1 MRGKIVQ
8 VEWHD
13 DAASLKR
20 AYSTAGA
27 GEVKARLHLLWL
39 VREGK
44 QIKEAACVVGVH
56 VRTGQ
61 QWLAWYRT
69 GGLDKVVQQKPCGKG
84 RSPRLSTQG
93 QQALLTHLSESG
105 ASTALELCK
114 WVEEQ
119 FGVVYTDK
127 GMYGLLKR
135 LKVKKKVPR
144 PLNVKADLQV
154 QEAYK
159 KGA

>member
-1 MRGKIVQ
+1 MRGKMVQ
-8 VEWHD
+8 VQWHD
-13 DAASLKR
+13 DTASLKR
-20 AYSTAGA
+20 AYGA
-27 GEVKARLHLLWL
+27 ERDGEVKARLHLLWL
-39 VREGK
+39 VRDGK
-44 QIKEAACVVGVH
+44 QIKEAAPLVGVH

-61 QWLAWYRT
+61 QWLAWYRE
-69 GGLDKVVQQKPCGKG
+69 GGLDKVKQQKRGGKG
-84 RSPRLSTQG
+84 TLPRLDAAG
-93 QQALLTHLSESG
+93 QQKLVAHLSEQG
-105 ASTALELCK
+105 ASTASELCR

-127 GMYGLLKR
+127 GMYGLLAR

-144 PLNVKADLQV
+144 PINAKADVQV

>member
-1 MRGKIVQ
+1 
-8 VEWHD
+8 
-13 DAASLKR
+13 
-20 AYSTAGA
+20 
-27 GEVKARLHLLWL
+27 VKSRLHLLWL
-39 VREGK
+39 VRDGK
-44 QIKEAACVVGVH
+44 QVKEAAFLVGVH

-61 QWLAWYRT
+61 QWLAWYRE
-69 GGLDKVVQQKPCGKG
+69 GGLPKVVQQKRGGKG
-84 RSPRLSTQG
+84 TLPRLDAVG
-93 QQALLTHLSESG
+93 QHKLLEHLSEQG

-127 GMYGLLKR
+127 GMYGLLAR

-144 PLNVKADLQV
+144 PMNVKADAGM